1 MSEPMPPLVSLD
13 LAAGLDAAVDRELVA
28 RTVAAV
34 LAQCRPPDLPPLCEV
49 TVRLTDD
56 AELHTLNHTYRQID
70 APTDVLSFA
79 TTEAAGAATPA
90 FVTPPELPTYLG
102 DIVISYERV
111 QAQAAAYG
119 HSIARELAYLVAHG
133 TLHLLGFDHET
144 SAADA
149 ALMRQH
155 EEAVMTQI
163 GLPRPS

>member
-1 MSEPMPPLVSLD
+1 MSEPLPPLVSVD
-13 LAAGLDAAVDRELVA
+13 VAEGIAAAIDTDLVA

-34 LAQCRPPDLPPLCEV
+34 LAHVQPTDLPSTCEV
-49 TVRLTDD
+49 AVRITDD
-56 AELHTLNHTYRQID
+56 AELQELNRTYRQID

-79 TTEAAGAATPA
+79 ATEPAAPT
-90 FVTPPELPTYLG
+90 FVLPPELPTYLG
-102 DIVISYERV
+102 DIVVSYERV
-111 QAQAAAYG
+111 QAQATEYG
-119 HSIARELAYLVAHG
+119 HSVARELAYLVAHG